1 VWIASSENY
10 RGFGPQ
16 PVKKVKKSDG
26 KPPGEETDVVSKAR
40 QLLSRKKKESMDN
53 KSVAEAPNVF
63 PGLEVNKQ
71 LDTDADPTFDQR
83 LDVIRRSALEKKEF
97 EEKKKYQPIDYDAPV
112 SNSEKSSLG
121 LGAKIGIGVAIV
133 GFALVFAIGDLLPSG
148 SGEKQIEQK
157 ELTAEDNAKFQ
168 AQLQRF
174 EETLKSN
181 PEDLEALEGA
191 AVAHAELGE
200 YSEAA
205 SLLEKLTQKS
215 TKDPDAFRLLGDV
228 RYALEDYDG
237 SAVAYRNGIMD
248 SSTGSLEILSGLT
261 NALVAAKKPN
271 EAVQELLAA
280 KDRLRMKQKIQD
292 SNTQVDES
300 SNKSKDFEQV
310 DPVQI
315 DMLLGK
321 AYSDWGHI
329 GDAVAVYDSLIASH
343 PNDFRGY
350 LAKGILLKAN
360 GKVGDAER
368 MFIQAKYLAP
378 PKAKALVDRYSGQ

>member
-1 VWIASSENY
+1 MLQKNQRET
-10 RGFGPQ
+10 
-16 PVKKVKKSDG
+16 KSR
-26 KPPGEETDVVSKAR
+26 A
-40 QLLSRKKKESMDN
+40 
-53 KSVAEAPNVF
+53 
-63 PGLEVNKQ
+63 
-71 LDTDADPTFDQR
+71 
-83 LDVIRRSALEKKEF
+83 
-97 EEKKKYQPIDYDAPV
+97 
-112 SNSEKSSLG
+112 
-121 LGAKIGIGVAIV
+121 
-133 GFALVFAIGDLLPSG
+133 
-148 SGEKQIEQK
+148 
-157 ELTAEDNAKFQ
+157 AKF
-168 AQLQRF
+168 R
-174 EETLKSN
+174 
-181 PEDLEALEGA
+181 GA

-200 YSEAA
+200 YTEAA
-205 SLLEKLTQKS
+205 ALLEKLTQKS
-215 TKDPDAFRLLGDV
+215 TKDPEAFRLLGDV
-228 RYALEDYDG
+228 RYAREDYEG
-237 SAVAYRNGIMD
+237 SAVAYRNAIMD
-248 SSTGSLEILSGLT
+248 SSTGSLEVLSGLT

-280 KDRLRMKQKIQD
+280 KDRLRMETKILD

-329 GDAVAVYDSLIASH
+329 GDAVAVYDSLIASR

-368 MFIQAKYLAP
+368 MFIQAKYFAP